1 MTAPAGAAAPH
12 RRPGVVLAMLLLVY
26 SFNFLDRQI
35 LSILAM
41 PVKADLDL
49 SDTQL
54 GLLGGLAFA
63 ALYSTLA
70 IPLAMVADRTSR
82 SWVIALSLAVWS
94 GFTALCGTAQGF
106 AQLFLYRLGVG
117 VGEAGGVAPSYA
129 LIADHFAP
137 DKRARALA
145 IYSLGIPLGSAA
157 GVLLG
162 GAVAAAVE
170 WRTAFVVMGVAGLL
184 TAPLFRLLVRDRP
197 RDRAAPRTP
206 LLPVFGLLARKPS
219 FWLLSLGG
227 AAGSTAG
234 YGIAFWLP
242 SLMMRSFGLG
252 LAETGRFVGVL
263 LLTGGIAGI
272 LLGGAI
278 ADRWGRRTRR
288 AYALVPAIAYV
299 AGVPLLAA
307 GMLSGSWAAALAWFL
322 LPQALVYAWP
332 GPLLTAVQ
340 QLVPGAQR
348 ATASACFL
356 LVNNLFGLGL
366 GSWLVG
372 ALSEGLAPRF
382 GSESLRYA
390 LLLGLGFYLV
400 AGALMAAAA
409 RVLPR
414 DWVDG

>member
-1 MTAPAGAAAPH
+1 
-12 RRPGVVLAMLLLVY
+12 MLLLVY

-41 PVKADLDL
+41 PVKADLQL
-49 SDTQL
+49 SDSQL
-54 GLLGGLAFA
+54 GMLGGLAFA
-63 ALYSTLA
+63 TLYCTLA
-70 IPLAMVADRTSR
+70 IPLAMLADRTSR
-82 SWVIALSLAVWS
+82 SWVITVSLAMWS

-106 AQLFLYRLGVG
+106 AQMFLFRVGVG

-129 LIADHFAP
+129 LIADTFP
-137 DKRARALA
+137 PGRRARALA
-145 IYSLGIPLGSAA
+145 IYGLGIPIGSAV

-162 GAVAAAVE
+162 GAIAAAVE

-184 TAPLFRLLVRDRP
+184 TAPLFRLLVRDP
-197 RDRAAPRTP
+197 PRTRTGQAP
-206 LLPVFGLLARKPS
+206 LLPVFGMLARKPS

-234 YGIAFWLP
+234 YGIAFWMP
-242 SLMMRSFGLG
+242 SLMMRSFGLD
-252 LAETGRFVGVL
+252 LAETGRFVGAL
-263 LLTGGIAGI
+263 LLTGGVAGI
-272 LLGGAI
+272 LLGGVI

-288 AYALVPAIAYV
+288 AYALVPAIAYA

-307 GMLSGSWAAALAWFL
+307 GLLSGSWAAAFALFL

-340 QLVPGAQR
+340 QLVPAAMR
-348 ATASACFL
+348 STASACFL
-356 LVNNLFGLGL
+356 LINNLIGLGL

-372 ALSEGLAPRF
+372 ALSKAWTPQLGDEA
-382 GSESLRYA
+382 LRYA
-390 LLLGLGFYLV
+390 MLAALGSYLL

-409 RVLPR
+409 RVLPD
-414 DWVDG
+414 DWVDE

>member
-1 MTAPAGAAAPH
+1 MTAGSSP

-41 PVKADLDL
+41 PVKADLKL
-49 SDTQL
+49 SDSQL
-54 GLLGGLAFA
+54 GMLGGLAFA
-63 ALYSTLA
+63 TLYCTLA
-70 IPLAMVADRTSR
+70 IPLAMLADRTSR
-82 SWVIALSLAVWS
+82 SWVITISLAVWS

-106 AQLFLYRLGVG
+106 AQMFLFRVGVG

-129 LIADHFAP
+129 LIADTFP
-137 DKRARALA
+137 PGKRARALA
-145 IYSLGIPLGSAA
+145 IYGLGIPIGSAV

-162 GAVAAAVE
+162 GAIAAAVE

-184 TAPLFRLLVRDRP
+184 TAPVFRLLVRDPP
-197 RDRAAPRTP
+197 RARTGQAP
-206 LLPVFGLLARKPS
+206 LLPVFGMLARKPS

-227 AAGSTAG
+227 AAGSVAG
-234 YGIAFWLP
+234 YGIAFWMP
-242 SLMMRSFGLG
+242 SLMMRSFALD
-252 LAETGRFVGVL
+252 LAETGRFVGAL
-263 LLTGGIAGI
+263 LLTGGVAGI
-272 LLGGAI
+272 LLGGVI

-288 AYALVPAIAYV
+288 AYALVPAIAYA

-307 GMLSGSWAAALAWFL
+307 GLLSGSWEAAFALFL
-322 LPQALVYAWP
+322 VPQALVYAWP

-340 QLVPGAQR
+340 QLVPAAMR
-348 ATASACFL
+348 STASACFL
-356 LVNNLFGLGL
+356 LINNLIGLGL

-372 ALSEGLAPRF
+372 ALSKALTPQLGDEA
-382 GSESLRYA
+382 LRYA
-390 LLLGLGFYLV
+390 LLAALVFYLV

-414 DWVDG
+414 DWVDE

>member
-1 MTAPAGAAAPH
+1 MTAGSQH

-41 PVKADLDL
+41 PVKADLQL
-49 SDTQL
+49 SDSQL
-54 GLLGGLAFA
+54 GMLGGLAFA
-63 ALYSTLA
+63 TLYCTLA
-70 IPLAMVADRTSR
+70 IPLAMLADRTSR
-82 SWVIALSLAVWS
+82 SWVITVSLAVWS

-106 AQLFLYRLGVG
+106 AQMFLFRVGVG
-117 VGEAGGVAPSYA
+117 IGEAGGVAPSYA
-129 LIADHFAP
+129 LIADTFP
-137 DKRARALA
+137 PGRRARALA
-145 IYSLGIPLGSAA
+145 IYGLGIPIGSAV

-162 GAVAAAVE
+162 GAIAAAVE

-184 TAPLFRLLVRDRP
+184 TAPVFRLLVRDP
-197 RDRAAPRTP
+197 PRTRTGQAP
-206 LLPVFGLLARKPS
+206 LLPVFGMLARKPS

-234 YGIAFWLP
+234 YGIAFWMP
-242 SLMMRSFGLG
+242 SLMMRSFGLD
-252 LAETGRFVGVL
+252 LAETGRFVGAL
-263 LLTGGIAGI
+263 LLTGGVAGI
-272 LLGGAI
+272 LLGGMI

-307 GMLSGSWAAALAWFL
+307 GLLSGSWVAAFALFL
-322 LPQALVYAWP
+322 VPQALVYAWP

-340 QLVPGAQR
+340 QLVPAAMR
-348 ATASACFL
+348 STASACFL
-356 LVNNLFGLGL
+356 LINNLIGLGL

-372 ALSEGLAPRF
+372 ALSKALTPQLGDEA
-382 GSESLRYA
+382 LRYA
-390 LLLGLGFYLV
+390 MLAALGFYLV

-414 DWVDG
+414 DWVDE

>member
-1 MTAPAGAAAPH
+1 MTAGSSP

-41 PVKADLDL
+41 PVKADLKL
-49 SDTQL
+49 SDSQL
-54 GLLGGLAFA
+54 GMLGGLAFA
-63 ALYSTLA
+63 TLYCTLA
-70 IPLAMVADRTSR
+70 IPLAMLADRTSR
-82 SWVIALSLAVWS
+82 SWVITVSLAVWS

-106 AQLFLYRLGVG
+106 AQMFLFRVGLG

-129 LIADHFAP
+129 LIADTFP
-137 DKRARALA
+137 PGRRARALA
-145 IYSLGIPLGSAA
+145 IYGLGIPIGSAV

-162 GAVAAAVE
+162 GAIAAAVE

-184 TAPLFRLLVRDRP
+184 TAPVFRLLVRDP
-197 RDRAAPRTP
+197 PRTRTGQAP
-206 LLPVFGLLARKPS
+206 LLPVFGMLARKPS

-242 SLMMRSFGLG
+242 SLMMRSFGLD
-252 LAETGRFVGVL
+252 LAQTGRFVGAL
-263 LLTGGIAGI
+263 LLTGGVAGI
-272 LLGGAI
+272 LLGGVI

-288 AYALVPAIAYV
+288 AYALVPAIAYA

-307 GMLSGSWAAALAWFL
+307 GLLAGSWVAAFALFL
-322 LPQALVYAWP
+322 VPQALVYAWP

-340 QLVPGAQR
+340 QLVPAAMR
-348 ATASACFL
+348 STASACFL
-356 LVNNLFGLGL
+356 LINNLIGLGL

-372 ALSEGLAPRF
+372 ALSKALTPQLGDEA
-382 GSESLRYA
+382 LRYA
-390 LLLGLGFYLV
+390 LVAALVFYLV

-414 DWVDG
+414 DWVDE

>member
-1 MTAPAGAAAPH
+1 MTAGPQH

-41 PVKADLDL
+41 PVKADLKL
-49 SDTQL
+49 SDSQL
-54 GLLGGLAFA
+54 GMLGGLAFA
-63 ALYSTLA
+63 TLYCTLA
-70 IPLAMVADRTSR
+70 IPLAMLADRTSR
-82 SWVIALSLAVWS
+82 SWVITVSLAVWS

-106 AQLFLYRLGVG
+106 AQMFLFRVGVG

-129 LIADHFAP
+129 LIADTFP
-137 DKRARALA
+137 PGKRARALA
-145 IYSLGIPLGSAA
+145 IYGLGIPIGSAV

-162 GAVAAAVE
+162 GAIAAAVE

-184 TAPLFRLLVRDRP
+184 TAPLFRLLVRDPP
-197 RDRAAPRTP
+197 RARTGQAP
-206 LLPVFGLLARKPS
+206 LLPVFGMLARKPS

-227 AAGSTAG
+227 AAGSVAG
-234 YGIAFWLP
+234 YGIAFWMP
-242 SLMMRSFGLG
+242 SLMMRSFALD
-252 LAETGRFVGVL
+252 LAETGRFVGAL
-263 LLTGGIAGI
+263 LLTGGVAGI
-272 LLGGAI
+272 LLGGVI

-288 AYALVPAIAYV
+288 AYALVPAIAYA

-307 GMLSGSWAAALAWFL
+307 GLLSGSWEAAFALFL
-322 LPQALVYAWP
+322 VPQALVYAWP

-340 QLVPGAQR
+340 QLVPAAMR
-348 ATASACFL
+348 STASACFL
-356 LVNNLFGLGL
+356 LINNLIGLGL

-372 ALSEGLAPRF
+372 ALSKALTPQLGDEA
-382 GSESLRYA
+382 LRYA
-390 LLLGLGFYLV
+390 LLAALVFYLV

-414 DWVDG
+414 DWVDE

>member
-1 MTAPAGAAAPH
+1 MPVTAGSSP

-41 PVKADLDL
+41 PVKADLKL
-49 SDTQL
+49 SDSQL
-54 GLLGGLAFA
+54 GMLGGLAFA
-63 ALYSTLA
+63 TLYCTLA
-70 IPLAMVADRTSR
+70 IPLAMLADRTSR
-82 SWVIALSLAVWS
+82 SWVITISLAVWS

-106 AQLFLYRLGVG
+106 AQMFLFRVGVG

-129 LIADHFAP
+129 LIADTFP
-137 DKRARALA
+137 PGKRARALA
-145 IYSLGIPLGSAA
+145 IYGLGIPIGSAV

-162 GAVAAAVE
+162 GAIAAAVE

-184 TAPLFRLLVRDRP
+184 TAPVFRLLVRDPP
-197 RDRAAPRTP
+197 RARTGQAP
-206 LLPVFGLLARKPS
+206 LLPVFGMLARKPS

-227 AAGSTAG
+227 AAGSVAG
-234 YGIAFWLP
+234 YGIAFWMP
-242 SLMMRSFGLG
+242 SLMMRSFALD
-252 LAETGRFVGVL
+252 LAETGRFVGAL
-263 LLTGGIAGI
+263 LLTGGVAGI
-272 LLGGAI
+272 LLGGVI

-288 AYALVPAIAYV
+288 AYALVPAIAYA

-307 GMLSGSWAAALAWFL
+307 GLLSGSWEAAFALFL
-322 LPQALVYAWP
+322 VPQALVYAWP

-340 QLVPGAQR
+340 QLVPAAMR
-348 ATASACFL
+348 STASACFL
-356 LVNNLFGLGL
+356 LINNLIGLGL

-372 ALSEGLAPRF
+372 ALSKALTPQLGDEA
-382 GSESLRYA
+382 LRYA
-390 LLLGLGFYLV
+390 LLAALVFYLV

-414 DWVDG
+414 DWVDE

>member
-1 MTAPAGAAAPH
+1 MTAVAGGGA
-12 RRPGVVLAMLLLVY
+12 RRPRVVLAMLLLVY

-41 PVKADLDL
+41 PVKADLRL
-49 SDTQL
+49 SDSQL

-63 ALYSTLA
+63 TLYCTMA
-70 IPLAMVADRTSR
+70 IPIAMLADRTSR
-82 SWVIALSLAVWS
+82 SWVITISLAVWS

-106 AQLFLYRLGVG
+106 AQMFLFRVGVG

-129 LIADHFAP
+129 LIADTFP
-137 DKRARALA
+137 PGKRARALA
-145 IYSLGIPLGSAA
+145 IYGLGIPIGSAV

-162 GAVAAAVE
+162 GAIAAAIE

-184 TAPLFRLLVRDRP
+184 TAPVFRLLVRDP
-197 RDRAAPRTP
+197 PRAAPAERSAMR
-206 LLPVFGLLARKPS
+206 PVFGMLARKPA

-242 SLMMRSFGLG
+242 SLMMRSFGLD
-252 LAETGRFVGVL
+252 LAETGRFVGAL
-263 LLTGGIAGI
+263 LLTGGVAGI
-272 LLGGAI
+272 LLGGVI

-299 AGVPLLAA
+299 AGVPLMAA
-307 GMLSGSWAAALAWFL
+307 AMLSGSWQAALALFVV
-322 LPQALVYAWP
+322 PQALVYAWP

-340 QLVPGAQR
+340 QLVPGAMR
-348 ATASACFL
+348 STASACFL
-356 LVNNLFGLGL
+356 LINNLIGLGL

-372 ALSEGLAPRF
+372 ALSKALTPQLGDEA
-382 GSESLRYA
+382 LRYA
-390 LLLGLGFYLV
+390 MLGTLVFYLI
-400 AGALMAAAA
+400 AGVLMAAAA
-409 RVLPR
+409 RVLPQ
-414 DWVDG
+414 DWVEE

>member
-1 MTAPAGAAAPH
+1 MPASAGSPP

-41 PVKADLDL
+41 PVKADLKLTD
-49 SDTQL
+49 SQL
-54 GLLGGLAFA
+54 GMLGGLAFA
-63 ALYSTLA
+63 TLYCTMA
-70 IPLAMVADRTSR
+70 IPLAMLADRTSR
-82 SWVIALSLAVWS
+82 SWVITISLAVWS

-106 AQLFLYRLGVG
+106 AQMFLFRVGVG

-129 LIADHFAP
+129 LIADTFP
-137 DKRARALA
+137 PGKRARALA
-145 IYSLGIPLGSAA
+145 IYGLGIPIGSAI

-162 GAVAAAVE
+162 GAIAAAIE

-184 TAPLFRLLVRDRP
+184 TAPVFRLLVRDP
-197 RDRAAPRTP
+197 PRAAPVERCAMR
-206 LLPVFGLLARKPS
+206 PVFGMLARKPS

-242 SLMMRSFGLG
+242 SLMMRSFGLD
-252 LAETGRFVGVL
+252 LAETGRFVGAL
-263 LLTGGIAGI
+263 LLTGGVAGI
-272 LLGGAI
+272 LLGGVI

-299 AGVPLLAA
+299 AGVPLMAA
-307 GMLSGSWAAALAWFL
+307 AMLSGSWQAALALFVV
-322 LPQALVYAWP
+322 PQALVYAWP

-340 QLVPGAQR
+340 QLVPGAMR
-348 ATASACFL
+348 STASACFL
-356 LVNNLFGLGL
+356 LINNLIGLGL

-372 ALSEGLAPRF
+372 ALSKALTPQLGDEA
-382 GSESLRYA
+382 LRYA
-390 LLLGLGFYLV
+390 MLGALVFYLI

-409 RVLPR
+409 RALPQ
-414 DWVDG
+414 DWVEE

>member
-1 MTAPAGAAAPH
+1 MTAVAGGGA
-12 RRPGVVLAMLLLVY
+12 RRPRVVLAMLLLVY

-41 PVKADLDL
+41 PVKADLRL
-49 SDTQL
+49 SDSQL

-63 ALYSTLA
+63 TLYCTMA
-70 IPLAMVADRTSR
+70 IPIAILADRTSR
-82 SWVIALSLAVWS
+82 SWVITISLAVWS

-106 AQLFLYRLGVG
+106 AQMFLFRVGVG

-129 LIADHFAP
+129 LIADTFP
-137 DKRARALA
+137 PGKRARALA
-145 IYSLGIPLGSAA
+145 IYGLGIPIGSAV

-162 GAVAAAVE
+162 GAIAAAIE

-184 TAPLFRLLVRDRP
+184 TAPVFRLLVRDP
-197 RDRAAPRTP
+197 PRAAPAERGTMR
-206 LLPVFGLLARKPS
+206 PVFGMLARKPA

-242 SLMMRSFGLG
+242 SLMMRSFGLD
-252 LAETGRFVGVL
+252 LAETGRFVGAL
-263 LLTGGIAGI
+263 LLTGGVAGI
-272 LLGGAI
+272 LLGGVI

-299 AGVPLLAA
+299 AGVPLMAA
-307 GMLSGSWAAALAWFL
+307 AMLSGSWQAALALFVV
-322 LPQALVYAWP
+322 PQALVYAWP

-340 QLVPGAQR
+340 QLVPGAMR
-348 ATASACFL
+348 STASACFL
-356 LVNNLFGLGL
+356 LINNLIGLGL

-372 ALSEGLAPRF
+372 ALSKALTPQLGDEA
-382 GSESLRYA
+382 LRYA
-390 LLLGLGFYLV
+390 MLGTLVFYLI
-400 AGALMAAAA
+400 AGVLMAAAA
-409 RVLPR
+409 RVLPQ
-414 DWVDG
+414 DWVEE

>member
-1 MTAPAGAAAPH
+1 
-12 RRPGVVLAMLLLVY
+12 VVLAMLLLVY

-49 SDTQL
+49 TDSQL
-54 GLLGGLAFA
+54 GMLGGLAFA
-63 ALYSTLA
+63 TLYCTLA
-70 IPLAMVADRTSR
+70 IPLAMLADRTSR
-82 SWVIALSLAVWS
+82 SWVITVSLAVWS

-106 AQLFLYRLGVG
+106 AQMFLFRVGVG

-129 LIADHFAP
+129 LIADTFP
-137 DKRARALA
+137 PSKRARALA
-145 IYSLGIPLGSAA
+145 IYGLGIPIGSAA

-162 GAVAAAVE
+162 GAIAAAVE

-184 TAPLFRLLVRDRP
+184 TAPVFRLLVRDPP
-197 RDRAAPRTP
+197 RASAVARGP
-206 LLPVFGLLARKPS
+206 LRPVFGMLACKPS

-227 AAGSTAG
+227 AAGSVAG

-242 SLMMRSFGLG
+242 SLMMRSFGLD
-252 LAETGRFVGVL
+252 LAETGRFVGAL
-263 LLTGGIAGI
+263 LLTSGIAGV
-272 LLGGAI
+272 LLGGVI

-307 GMLSGSWAAALAWFL
+307 GLLSGSWVAAFALFL
-322 LPQALVYAWP
+322 VPQALVYAWP

-340 QLVPGAQR
+340 QLVPTAMR
-348 ATASACFL
+348 STASACFL
-356 LVNNLFGLGL
+356 LINNLIGLGL

-372 ALSEGLAPRF
+372 ALSKALTPQLGDEA
-382 GSESLRYA
+382 LRYA
-390 LLLGLGFYLV
+390 MLAALGCYLL

-409 RVLPR
+409 RVLPG
-414 DWVDG
+414 DWVDE